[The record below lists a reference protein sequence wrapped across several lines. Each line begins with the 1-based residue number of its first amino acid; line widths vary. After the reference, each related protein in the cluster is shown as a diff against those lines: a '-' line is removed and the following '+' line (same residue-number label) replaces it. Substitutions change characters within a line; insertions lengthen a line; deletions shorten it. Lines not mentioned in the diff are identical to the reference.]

1 MIWYDYIRGF
11 ADGQQD
17 RGSAVET
24 GLNPVLIVWK
34 IISAVLFFV
43 LTVCYAV
50 LKGVTGLVGLIIL
63 LIASKRN

>member
-17 RGSAVET
+17 RESNNKAHFNLLLT
-24 GLNPVLIVWK
+24 LLRL
-34 IISAVLFFV
+34 ISAVLFFA

-50 LKGVTGLVGLIIL
+50 LKGLTGLVGLMIL
-63 LIASKRN
+63 IVTPKRR